1 MASFSGGAGAVQ
13 TLAARWFP
21 AGAEVT
27 PLATAGF
34 SGSPVFLV
42 RPPGGRPHVLKAF
55 ASETGLERA
64 RWIHAL
70 ADHLQFAG
78 VHEVPAVLPPA
89 SGETVVAT
97 KDGRLW
103 EMVAFVAGT
112 PAADPEPVQ
121 IAAAMRTLARIHAAT
136 ATLPASP
143 PAQAASRGLVDRI
156 ARARA
161 LLATPWQNMLSQPP
175 ALASELAS
183 ALEERLASAVALFA
197 AGDGAQMLLALARI
211 EPSPLLCQVVL
222 RDVWSEHILFANP
235 DRVVGVID
243 LHAAGIDT
251 PATDLAR
258 LLGSWLPPH
267 ALVGPEWWAGGIAA
281 YQTLRPLTAREVSL
295 VPLLAASGVVFGLD
309 NWFRWV
315 LGEGRSFAAPARV
328 VSRVDRLLATL
339 PAALATL

>member
-1 MASFSGGAGAVQ
+1 
-13 TLAARWFP
+13 
-21 AGAEVT
+21 
-27 PLATAGF
+27 
-34 SGSPVFLV
+34 
-42 RPPGGRPHVLKAF
+42 
-55 ASETGLERA
+55 
-64 RWIHAL
+64 
-70 ADHLQFAG
+70 
-78 VHEVPAVLPPA
+78 
-89 SGETVVAT
+89 
-97 KDGRLW
+97 
-103 EMVAFVAGT
+103 
-112 PAADPEPVQ
+112 
-121 IAAAMRTLARIHAAT
+121 
-136 ATLPASP
+136 
-143 PAQAASRGLVDRI
+143 
-156 ARARA
+156 
-161 LLATPWQNMLSQPP
+161 MLSQPP